1 MDRELLSEAGRRPL
15 KLGVRGADGWPL
27 LARWERGFA
36 VDRCR
41 VSPGIGD
48 ILVQMA
54 RESGA
59 SD

>member
-1 MDRELLSEAGRRPL
+1 MERELLSEAGLRPL
-15 KLGVRGADGWPL
+15 KLGVRVADAWPP
-27 LARWERGFA
+27 ARRERGFE
-36 VDRCR
+36 VDRRR

-54 RESGA
+54 RESGG